1 VTDGAADIHD
11 QLATAV
17 RDRDERTRLGRR
29 LAEARAR
36 VDELERAAEARAS
49 ALRQEE
55 RDVERLESF
64 SPTRIW
70 AGLTGRRDTDLD
82 RETAERD
89 AARYA
94 LADVQARLATAR
106 WDADAYAE
114 QVRGLGDVERRYTGA
129 LAAMD
134 AWLRDHDPDSGER
147 LTALSEERGRLEAE
161 DHELAEAH
169 AAGRRARECLV
180 EADRL
185 LSSAGG
191 WSTWDTFGGGGLV
204 TDTMKYARIDEA
216 TAQLR
221 RADEALQAFSRE
233 LADVRMAAVRGV
245 EVGEMTRL
253 FDVWF
258 DNIFSDWAVRDRIRD
273 ATERTRRAVAAVDA
287 VLRDVSGCGQD
298 VRARIS
304 LIAAERE
311 RMLLDGA

>member
-1 VTDGAADIHD
+1 MTDGAQIHD
-11 QLATAV
+11 QLAAAV
-17 RDRDERTRLGRR
+17 RDRDERARLERR
-29 LAEARAR
+29 LAESRAR
-36 VDELERAAEARAS
+36 VDELERDARSKTAALTS
-49 ALRQEE
+49 EE

-94 LADVQARLATAR
+94 LAEVQARLATAR
-106 WDADAYAE
+106 WDADAFAD
-114 QVRGLGDVERRYTGA
+114 QLRGLGDVEGRYRDA
-129 LAAMD
+129 LAAKD
-134 AWLRDHDPDSGER
+134 SWVREHDPAIGAR
-147 LTALSEERGRLEAE
+147 LTTLAEERGAVEAE
-161 DHELAEAH
+161 DRELAEAH
-169 AAGRRARECLV
+169 AAGCRTRDSLLD
-180 EADRL
+180 ADRL
-185 LSSAGG
+185 LGSAGG

-204 TDTMKYARIDEA
+204 TDMMKYGRVDEA

-221 RADEALQAFSRE
+221 RADEALRAFSRE

-273 ATERTRRAVAAVDA
+273 AADRTRQAIAAVDA
-287 VLRDVSGCGQD
+287 ALHDVS
-298 VRARIS
+298 ARGR
-304 LIAAERE
+304 LVQARVAEIAAEQE
-311 RMLLDGA
+311 RLLLDGA

>member
-1 VTDGAADIHD
+1 VTDGAADIHE
-11 QLATAV
+11 QLTAAV
-17 RDRDERTRLGRR
+17 RDREERARLERRLDEARTRVQE
-29 LAEARAR
+29 AEAPVAERAGA
-36 VDELERAAEARAS
+36 LERE
-49 ALRQEE
+49 Q

-114 QVRGLGDVERRYTGA
+114 QVRGLRDVEGRYRSA
-129 LAAMD
+129 LAAKD
-134 AWLRDHDPDSGER
+134 AWLREQDPASGER
-147 LTALSEERGRLEAE
+147 LAALAEERGRLEAE

-169 AAGRRARECLV
+169 AAGVRARDRLL

-185 LSSAGG
+185 LGSAGG

-204 TDTMKYARIDEA
+204 TDMMKYGRIDEA

-221 RADEALQAFSRE
+221 LADEALRAFSRE

-245 EVGEMTRL
+245 DVGEMTRL

-287 VLRDVSGCGQD
+287 ALRDVSERGRD
-298 VRARIS
+298 VQARVAE
-304 LIAAERE
+304 IAAERE
-311 RMLLDGA
+311 RLLLDGA